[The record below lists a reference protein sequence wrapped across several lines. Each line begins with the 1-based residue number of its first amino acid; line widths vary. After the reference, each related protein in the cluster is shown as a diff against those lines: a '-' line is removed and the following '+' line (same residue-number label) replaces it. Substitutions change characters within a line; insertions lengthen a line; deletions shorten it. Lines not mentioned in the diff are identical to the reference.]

1 MENGAQNGLRTN
13 HDRDLKVNGINGVSI
28 MKREPSPN
36 KLGKSSSAAVV
47 NGGYDTPMDAD
58 PPNTQAQAA
67 SSAPDQDLKMKNLP
81 PEIAHITQNFIP
93 LPFILHR
100 LAQKSHNDLQAKMEE
115 LAKIPIHGGVNGA
128 TGTAEDN
135 SEENQNKK
143 ANLLHFIQDMHGKW
157 VKALVISEWSR
168 KASQVSRLI
177 DLNVHISEQVGKYD
191 LGLDFMGRI
200 KRDLYGARL
209 PDPDIKT
216 ALQVLSTG
224 QAPWMPEFGYIDP
237 PPLTVAEQLK
247 WVSELNTLLSVR
259 LNLEDHDKIPYQF
272 RDYRIDSG
280 RVTFKVKG
288 EFEVDL
294 TIADEDFEKQFWFI
308 NFRYN
313 FSPAPQDLPEAL
325 MAFVEMKVNEALGI
339 DGLRGCYEFL
349 HEFVLTHKINELRR
363 QALVLSRGR
372 WIENIKIERLNR
384 ALSIQYWTTR
394 FTASGPNAGPKSW
407 IIVGIN
413 SAKAPPR
420 NSPPGTR
427 PTSYLALRW
436 FRDGKE
442 IKDVEV
448 LADTEKISAEVL
460 LKRIIA
466 KHVEHILSS
475 MYAKLLSKPRFEK
488 RQASVSLRINSEEP
502 SESTLMVQ
510 LTHSQR
516 LTLRMNMTTGLFNMQ
531 PAARSLISRGEVF
544 LNQRCKNPIEDG
556 VVQIESIRWQS
567 EFDEIIRRGKGSGWH
582 MSRRPVNSDEVK
594 RLHSSR
600 EHCQTLWLKREGWS
614 PAWYLVV
621 CLSLAGDTWWLVEVM
636 DDTPPTEAKGN
647 PPKPRSKPLNNQA
660 NVRNSAI
667 IEQPT
672 ARIKTY
678 NLLPITSANP
688 ELSVTFFTDLSALTT
703 GMIAQIT
710 DITALRKN
718 KIQYAA
724 KRADNPYFSPRLKIP
739 ALYVR
744 LASILPPQSGERKL
758 KQPRGSWAEEF
769 VQIVFRGV
777 RGAAVPSNRR
787 LEVSADVKI
796 VVNDKSKFALIKG
809 NVDHDVIYQP
819 RTGQFRIQLRT
830 EIGKSF
836 IESLTTRLKAIDRL
850 VEFVAAMSSRAN
862 TVKCESVTLRKVVF
876 TYGTTGTEQPAA
888 GGQPNQPRWRVV
900 LDLAR
905 SEKVD
910 ITLEKGNPH
919 IRVQDMLERLVNS
932 PVGFE
937 QLPYWLQV
945 TLPLHRG
952 LDSIEDSWA
961 EVTANNQGD
970 LQILPRALDWLSV
983 HFELPGA
990 PNKPPRKLCLSF
1002 KLKSRRGQLWWNME
1016 RHRRP
1021 DETPKKEEDV
1031 FDAALQ
1037 PVFESRG
1044 DGWQGHGKS
1053 AVAHPNGK
1061 SIEGLLAKVS
1071 DAVKVLATGSSPSAP
1086 AGSQGAAIVLD

>member
-13 HDRDLKVNGINGVSI
+13 HDRDSKVNINGIGMV
-28 MKREPSPN
+28 KREPSPN
-36 KLGKSSSAAVV
+36 KFSKSSGAAIA

-58 PPNTQAQAA
+58 APIPQAQAA
-67 SSAPDQDLKMKNLP
+67 SNAPGQDSKMNNLP

-93 LPFILHR
+93 LPLILNR
-100 LAQKSHNDLQAKMEE
+100 LAQKSHNDLQTKIEE
-115 LAKIPIHGGVNGA
+115 LAKIPIHSGTTNGA
-128 TGTAEDN
+128 TGIAEDN

-143 ANLLHFIQDMHGKW
+143 ANLLHFIQDMHGRW

-168 KASQVSRLI
+168 KAGQVSRLI
-177 DLNVHISEQVGKYD
+177 DLNVHISEQVSKYD
-191 LGLDFMGRI
+191 LGLDFVGRI
-200 KRDLYGARL
+200 KRDIYSARM

-224 QAPWMPEFGYIDP
+224 QAPWMPEFGYINP
-237 PPLTVAEQLK
+237 PPLTVAEQMK
-247 WVSELNTLLSVR
+247 WISELNTLLSVR
-259 LNLEDHDKIPYQF
+259 LNLEDHDKIPYHF
-272 RDYRIDSG
+272 RDYTIDSG

-308 NFRYN
+308 NFRFN
-313 FSPAPQDLPEAL
+313 FSPAPKDLPEAL
-325 MAFVEMKVNEALGI
+325 MAFVEMKVNDVLGN

-372 WIENIKIERLNR
+372 WIENVKVERLNR
-384 ALSIQYWTTR
+384 ALSIQYWTNR
-394 FTASGPNAGPKSW
+394 FLASDLKPVKSW

-413 SAKAPPR
+413 SGKTPPR
-420 NSPPGTR
+420 DSSPGTK
-427 PTSYLALRW
+427 PTSYLTLRW

-442 IKDVEV
+442 IKDVDV
-448 LADTEKISAEVL
+448 LVDSEEISAEVL

-466 KHVEHILSS
+466 RHVEHILSS

-488 RQASVSLRINSEEP
+488 RQASISLSINSEEP
-502 SESTLMVQ
+502 SESALVIQ
-510 LTHSQR
+510 LTHSQNLTIR
-516 LTLRMNMTTGLFNMQ
+516 LNTTNGLFNMQ

-567 EFDEIIRRGKGSGWH
+567 EFDEIVRRGKGSGWH

-594 RLHSSR
+594 RLHPSR
-600 EHCQTLWLKREGWS
+600 EHCQTLWLKREGWG

-636 DDTPPTEAKGN
+636 DDAPPTEGKEN
-647 PPKPRSKPLNNQA
+647 PPKPRAKPLNTQV
-660 NVRNSAI
+660 NVRKSVM

-710 DITALRKN
+710 DITTLRKN

-724 KRADNPYFSPRLKIP
+724 KRADNPYLSSRLKIP
-739 ALYVR
+739 GLYVR
-744 LASILPPQSGERKL
+744 LAAILPPQSNERKL

-777 RGAAVPSNRR
+777 RGAAGPSNKR
-787 LEVSADVKI
+787 LVVAADVKI
-796 VVNDKSKFALIKG
+796 VVNDRSKFALIRG
-809 NVDHDVIYQP
+809 NVDHDVVYQP
-819 RTGQFRIQLRT
+819 RTGQFRLQLRT

-836 IESLTTRLKAIDRL
+836 IESLATRLKAIDRL

-876 TYGTTGTEQPAA
+876 TYGTPEHAAA
-888 GGQPNQPRWRVV
+888 GPQQDQPRWRVV
-900 LDLAR
+900 LDLAG
-905 SEKVD
+905 SERVK

-937 QLPYWLQV
+937 QLPYWLQM

-961 EVTANNQGD
+961 ETSASYQGEI
-970 LQILPRALDWLSV
+970 QILPRALDWLNV
-983 HFELPGA
+983 HFELPA
-990 PNKPPRKLCLSF
+990 PPNKPSRTIRLSF
-1002 KLKSRRGQLWWNME
+1002 RLKSRRGQLWWNME
-1016 RHRRP
+1016 RCPGPEGPPR
-1021 DETPKKEEDV
+1021 KENDA

-1037 PVFESRG
+1037 PVFGGRG

-1053 AVAHPNGK
+1053 AVAHPHGGG
-1061 SIEGLLAKVS
+1061 IEGLLARVS
-1071 DAVKVLATGSSPSAP
+1071 GVVKAMATGATPPAPAP